1 MSREGTGK
9 VARATKNETQ
19 QAPAAVAARGL
30 PWAIEAAGLMPRRR
44 FARRLLLGEA
54 QRGLEASQA
63 GQAVVHLAVGQ
74 GDERLILLLEVGDH
88 PVHLVENRP
97 LLLLHELDA
106 RSHKLGLQGFE
117 LGVQL
122 IAIGAGHFGVHL
134 ASFLAAAKGGRP

>member
-1 MSREGTGK
+1 MAEHCPWCGCSSMVEQQPSKLMTRVRFPSPAPIKSRTSTKRPSQKMSREGTGK
-9 VARATKNETQ
+9 VARATKHETQ

-74 GDERLILLLEVGDH
+74 GDERLILLLEVGD
-88 PVHLVENRP
+88 
-97 LLLLHELDA
+97 
-106 RSHKLGLQGFE
+106 
-117 LGVQL
+117 
-122 IAIGAGHFGVHL
+122 
-134 ASFLAAAKGGRP
+134 